1 MADEMSKKL
10 LQERVMDFQD
20 KRSMSRKV
28 YVKSRKEFFNV
39 CYIDD
44 HETLMS

>member
-20 KRSMSRKV
+20 KEVCQGKY